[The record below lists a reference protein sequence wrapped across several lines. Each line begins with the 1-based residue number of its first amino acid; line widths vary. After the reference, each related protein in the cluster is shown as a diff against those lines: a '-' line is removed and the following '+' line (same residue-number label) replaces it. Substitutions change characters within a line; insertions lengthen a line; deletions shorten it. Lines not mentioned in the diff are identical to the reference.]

1 MSENV
6 RVVHCAYYRALRVL
20 LFSYKSIPK
29 FTTNSNKNIQ
39 FGIIIFSYENY
50 KITHLYIYWKYSQN
64 NDRLEN
70 KLNYQSAHKM
80 SLACMD
86 LYENNI

>member
-20 LFSYKSIPK
+20 LFSY
-29 FTTNSNKNIQ
+29 KNIQ